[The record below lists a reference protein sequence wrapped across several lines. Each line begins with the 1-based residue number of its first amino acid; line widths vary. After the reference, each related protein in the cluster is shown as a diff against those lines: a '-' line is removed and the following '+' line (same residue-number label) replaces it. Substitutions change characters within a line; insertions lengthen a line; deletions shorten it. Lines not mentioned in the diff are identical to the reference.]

1 MQFFI
6 ALLYITALFFS
17 CALAKDFDIAV
28 GENAALNFN
37 PSSLTGVQ
45 NGDTITFHLCVLLLQ
60 HRQQGPRHR
69 TLY

>member
-17 CALAKDFDIAV
+17 CALAKDFDVAV

-60 HRQQGPRHR
+60 P
-69 TLY
+69 LS